1 MKNTQDRIRSDLTQS
16 PLVAQAL
23 KRHKRTQLVLGT
35 LGAVIGC
42 LLVIYATRV
51 ALG

>member
-1 MKNTQDRIRSDLTQS
+1 MKHDYKTRSDLTQS
-16 PLVAQAL
+16 PLVALAI

-42 LLVIYATRV
+42 LLVIYTTRV